1 MNDGLILQFVRA
13 VPIKKVEKNI
23 ALKNELKKQQKLVA
37 QQSVTLSSRITEQP
51 S

>member
-13 VPIKKVEKNI
+13 VPIKKVEKDI
-23 ALKNELKKQQKLVA
+23 ALRNELKKQQKLIEK
-37 QQSVTLSSRITEQP
+37 QSVTLSSKITEQP